1 MWNYMA
7 TIHTLRPLPQA
18 TIQRLVVFRQ
28 TFIIQ
33 LCLDFLLSCTA
44 LDEQTP
50 QRLFNLARRVGA
62 RRSAGKRL
70 ERAFE

>member
-28 TFIIQ
+28 TFITQ

-50 QRLFNLARRVGA
+50 QRLF
-62 RRSAGKRL
+62 
-70 ERAFE
+70 